1 MKSTNSKIKFWMWAL
16 VAVVA
21 ILCSA
26 CSTDNGSS
34 SNQGQAEATK
44 PPPQVRVE
52 TLPTLTPIPV
62 IPTETGT
69 APTVEP
75 TAQAAQGYEWQP
87 PDIDAQAD
95 SIAADIADIQ
105 NQLKN
110 QKFILKP

>member
-1 MKSTNSKIKFWMWAL
+1 MKSINSKIWIL

-26 CSTDNGSS
+26 CSTNNGSS
-34 SNQGQAEATK
+34 SNQGKDEATK

-52 TLPTLTPIPV
+52 TLPTLTPIP
-62 IPTETGT
+62 IIATETAVAST
-69 APTVEP
+69 AQP
-75 TAQAAQGYEWQP
+75 TAAQFFAWP
-87 PDIDAQAD
+87 TPDIDAQAD
-95 SIAADIADIQ
+95 SIQADIDEIE